1 VKETRTMQNGD
12 TLIISNVSDD
22 PFAIDLAHMCGQVG
36 EIADLISLKVYAN
49 TEFCPRYISDE
60 GDLERV
66 GRSLEGKTV
75 VICSAATSDTRGS
88 LAMRT
93 MMLARGAKDNGAS
106 KVILVEPD
114 LFFSAQD
121 RGPHRAEGED
131 NRPLEDL
138 KKFDGQPFTA
148 SLYADLLKLSGVDA
162 VITVHNHSAKVQ
174 RLFSKAFGG
183 GFYNLIPDAVYA
195 DYLKY
200 SDMVVTGKDGE
211 NLVLCAPD
219 MGALPFV
226 GQVRDS
232 LHLPGAAC
240 IMMEKSRTGERQV
253 RMAVSAQS
261 DLRLDQIE
269 GKDVIILD
277 DMVRTGST
285 VVECCRLLR
294 EGNPRKIV
302 FGVTHFYS
310 SPEGRENLNS
320 PALDEILSLNTIP
333 SILNRDSQG
342 RLRKKMVVLKIEK
355 WIARFLLGHLG
366 KDTSKFDRDFY
377 SVDMS
382 TKNPRWKPT
391 LRLDR

>member
-1 VKETRTMQNGD
+1 MHNAIGD

-75 VICSAATSDTRGS
+75 VICSAATSDSRGS

-93 MMLARGAKDNGAS
+93 MMLARGAKDNGAK
-106 KVILVEPD
+106 KVILIEPD

-121 RGPHRAEGED
+121 RGPHRGEGEE
-131 NRPLEDL
+131 NRSLEDL

-148 SLYADLLKLSGVDA
+148 SLYAELLKISGVDM
-162 VITVHNHSAKVQ
+162 VITIHNHSSKVQ
-174 RLFSKAFGG
+174 HLFSKAFGG
-183 GFYNLIPDAVYA
+183 NFYNLIPDAVYA

-200 SDMVVTGKDGE
+200 SDMVSTGPNGDD
-211 NLVLCAPD
+211 LILCAPD
-219 MGALPFV
+219 KGALPFV
-226 GQVRDS
+226 RMVRDS
-232 LHLPGAAC
+232 LGLPGVAC
-240 IMMEKSRTGERQV
+240 IVMEKSRTGERQV
-253 RMAVSAQS
+253 RMQVSAQS
-261 DLRLDQIE
+261 DVTLEQIA
-269 GKDVIILD
+269 GKDVIVLD

-294 EGNPRKIV
+294 EGNPRKVV

-342 RLRKKMVVLKIEK
+342 RLRKKTVVLKIEK

-366 KDTSKFDRDFY
+366 KDVSKFERDFY

-382 TKNPRWKPT
+382 SKNPRWRPPAVNGH
-391 LRLDR
+391 

>member
-1 VKETRTMQNGD
+1 MRTSD
-12 TLIISNVSDD
+12 VLIVSNVSDD
-22 PFAIDLAHMCGQVG
+22 PFAIDLAHMCGQRD

-60 GDLERV
+60 GDLDRI

-75 VICSAATSDTRGS
+75 VICSAATSDSRGS

-93 MMLARGAKDNGAS
+93 LMLARGAKENGAK

-121 RGPHRAEGED
+121 RGPHRADDED
-131 NRPLEDL
+131 NRPVEDL

-148 SLYADLLKLSGVDA
+148 NLYAELLKLAGVDA
-162 VITVHNHSAKVQ
+162 VITVHNHSSKVQ
-174 RLFSKAFGG
+174 KIFTKTFGG
-183 GFYNLIPDAVYA
+183 DFHNLIPNAVYA
-195 DYLKY
+195 DYIRY
-200 SDMVVTGKDGE
+200 SDMVSTGADGD

-226 GQVRDS
+226 REVRSS
-232 LHLPGAAC
+232 LDLPGARC
-240 IMMEKSRTGERQV
+240 IVMEKSRTGERQV
-253 RMAVSAQS
+253 RMQVSPRS
-261 DLRLDQIE
+261 DVPLE
-269 GKDVIILD
+269 GLEGRDVIILD

-294 EGNPRKIV
+294 EGKPRKIV
-302 FGVTHFYS
+302 FAVTHFYA

-320 PALDEILSLNTIP
+320 PLLDEILSLNTIP

-342 RLRKKMVVLKIEK
+342 RLRKKMVVLKIEM
-355 WIARFLLGHLG
+355 WIARFLMQYLG
-366 KDTSKFDRDFY
+366 KEEGLAGGDIYT
-377 SVDMS
+377 VDMS
-382 TKNPRWKPT
+382 SKNPRWRPS
-391 LRLDR
+391 LSEGGA

>member
-1 VKETRTMQNGD
+1 MRNSSDV
-12 TLIISNVSDD
+12 LIVSNVSDD
-22 PFAIDLAHMCGQVG
+22 PFAIDLAHMCGQRD

-60 GDLERV
+60 SDMDRIGC
-66 GRSLEGKTV
+66 SLEGKTV
-75 VICSAATSDTRGS
+75 VICSAATSDSRGS

-93 MMLARGAKDNGAS
+93 LMLARGAKENGAK
-106 KVILVEPD
+106 KVVLVEPD

-121 RGPHRAEGED
+121 RGPHRGED
-131 NRPLEDL
+131 EENRSLEDL

-148 SLYADLLKLSGVDA
+148 KLYAELLKLSGVDA

-174 RLFSKAFGG
+174 KLFGRTFHGE
-183 GFYNLIPDAVYA
+183 FHNLIPNEVYA
-195 DYLKY
+195 DYLKN
-200 SDMVVTGKDGE
+200 SDMVTPGAGGD

-226 GQVRDS
+226 REVRAS
-232 LHLPGAAC
+232 LDLPGARC
-240 IMMEKSRTGERQV
+240 IVMEKSRTGERQV
-253 RMAVSAQS
+253 RMQVSSRS
-261 DLRLDQIE
+261 DVPLE
-269 GKDVIILD
+269 GIAGRDVIILD

-294 EGNPRKIV
+294 EGNPNKII
-302 FGVTHFYS
+302 FGVTHFYA

-320 PALDEILSLNTIP
+320 PLLDEILSLNSIP

-355 WIARFLLGHLG
+355 WIARFLLEYLG
-366 KDTSKFDRDFY
+366 KDPSKFSRDFY

-382 TKNPRWKPT
+382 SKNPRWRPNLGNGK
-391 LRLDR
+391 

>member
-1 VKETRTMQNGD
+1 MRNSDV
-12 TLIISNVSDD
+12 LIVSNVSDD
-22 PFAIDLAHMCGQVG
+22 PFAIDLAHMCGQRD

-60 GDLERV
+60 GDMERV

-75 VICSAATSDTRGS
+75 VICSAATSDSRGS

-93 MMLARGAKDNGAS
+93 LMLARGAKENGAK

-121 RGPHRAEGED
+121 RGPHRAGDED
-131 NRPLEDL
+131 TRSPEDL

-148 SLYADLLKLSGVDA
+148 KLYAELLKLSGVDA
-162 VITVHNHSAKVQ
+162 VITVHNHSSKVQ
-174 RLFSKAFGG
+174 KLFSEAFGG
-183 GFYNLIPDAVYA
+183 EFHNLIPNEVYA
-195 DYLKY
+195 DYIRY
-200 SDMVVTGKDGE
+200 SDMVSTGRDGD

-226 GQVRDS
+226 REVRGS
-232 LHLPGAAC
+232 LGLHEARC
-240 IMMEKSRTGERQV
+240 IVMEKSRTGERQV
-253 RMAVSAQS
+253 RMQVSPRS
-261 DLRLDQIE
+261 DVPLE
-269 GKDVIILD
+269 GIAGRDVIILD

-294 EGNPRKIV
+294 EGNPRKII
-302 FGVTHFYS
+302 FGVTHFYA

-320 PALDEILSLNTIP
+320 PLLDEILSLNTIP

-342 RLRKKMVVLKIEK
+342 RLRKKMVVLKIEM
-355 WIARFLLGHLG
+355 WIARFLMQQMG
-366 KDTSKFDRDFY
+366 KEEGLAGGDIYT
-377 SVDMS
+377 VDMS
-382 TKNPRWKPT
+382 SKNPRWRPS
-391 LRLDR
+391 LGNEG

>member
-1 VKETRTMQNGD
+1 MKSIPMTD
-12 TLIISNVSDD
+12 TIIISNVSDD
-22 PFAIDLAHMCGQVG
+22 PFAIDLAHMCGQVE

-60 GDLERV
+60 GNLDAI

-75 VICSAATSDTRGS
+75 VICSAATSDSRGS

-93 MMLARGAKDNGAS
+93 LMLARGAKENGAR
-106 KVILVEPD
+106 KVILIEPD

-121 RGPHRAEGED
+121 RGPHRGEGEED
-131 NRPLEDL
+131 RPLEDL

-148 SLYADLLKLSGVDA
+148 KLYAELLKYSGIDA

-174 RLFSKAFGG
+174 TLFGRAFGG
-183 GFYNLIPDAVYA
+183 EFYNLIPDEVYA

-200 SDMVVTGKDGE
+200 SDMVVTGKDGD

-226 GQVRDS
+226 HQVRES
-232 LHLPGAAC
+232 MGLSRVPC
-240 IMMEKSRTGERQV
+240 IVMEKSRTGERQV
-253 RMAVSAQS
+253 TMAVSERS
-261 DLRLDQIE
+261 DVRLEDLA

-294 EGNPRKIV
+294 EGNPHKIV

-355 WIARFLLGHLG
+355 WIARFLLGKLG
-366 KDTSKFDRDFY
+366 KNVAKFDRDFY

-382 TKNPRWKPT
+382 SKNPRWRPGT
-391 LRLDR
+391 SAGR

>member
-1 VKETRTMQNGD
+1 MTNARMNDV
-12 TLIISNVSDD
+12 LIISNVSDD
-22 PFAIDLAHMCGQVG
+22 PFAIDLAHMCGQTE

-60 GDLERV
+60 GDFDRI
-66 GRSLEGKTV
+66 GRSLEDKTV
-75 VICSAATSDTRGS
+75 VICSAATNDSRPS

-93 MMLARGAKDNGAS
+93 FMLARGAKDNGAK

-121 RGPHRAEGED
+121 RGPHRAEDEE
-131 NRPLEDL
+131 NRSRDDL

-148 SLYADLLKLSGVDA
+148 KLYAELLRHSGVDA
-162 VITVHNHSAKVQ
+162 VITVHNHSSKVQ
-174 RLFSKAFGG
+174 KLFGRAFGG
-183 GFYNLIPDAVYA
+183 EFYNLIPDPVYA
-195 DYLKY
+195 DYLRY
-200 SDMVVTGKDGE
+200 SDMVVTGKDGD

-226 GQVRDS
+226 QQVRDS
-232 LHLPGAAC
+232 LELSRVPC
-240 IMMEKSRTGERQV
+240 IIMEKSRTGERQV
-253 RMAVSAQS
+253 RMAVSAKS
-261 DLRLDQIE
+261 DIQLADIA

-294 EGNPRKIV
+294 EGNPNKIV
-302 FGVTHFYS
+302 FGVTHFYA

-320 PALDEILSLNTIP
+320 PDLDEILSLNTIP

-355 WIARFLLGHLG
+355 WIARFLLQHLG
-366 KDTSKFDRDFY
+366 KNASKFDRNFY

-382 TKNPRWKPT
+382 SKNPRWRPT
-391 LRLDR
+391 VSPGR

>member
-1 VKETRTMQNGD
+1 MQFNGD

-22 PFAIDLAHMCGQVG
+22 PFAIDLAHMCGQQG

-60 GDLERV
+60 GDLERI

-75 VICSAATSDTRGS
+75 VICSAATSNSRGS

-93 MMLARGAKDNGAS
+93 LMLARGAKDNGAK

-121 RGPHRAEGED
+121 RGPHRAEGEE

-148 SLYADLLKLSGVDA
+148 SLYAELLKLSGVDT
-162 VITVHNHSAKVQ
+162 VVTVHNHSSKVQ

-183 GFYNLIPDAVYA
+183 QFFNLIPEEVYA
-195 DYLKY
+195 NYLKF
-200 SDMVVTGKDGE
+200 SDMVVTGRDGD

-226 GQVRDS
+226 RQVLES
-232 LHLPGAAC
+232 LGLPGAAC
-240 IMMEKSRTGERQV
+240 IIMEKSRTGERQV
-253 RMAVSAQS
+253 RMAVSDQS
-261 DLRLDQIE
+261 DVQLEDLA

-285 VVECCRLLR
+285 VVECARLLR
-294 EGNPRKIV
+294 EGNPRKVV

-333 SILNRDSQG
+333 SVLNRDSQG

-355 WIARFLLGHLG
+355 WIARFLLDYLG
-366 KDTSKFDRDFY
+366 KEHGKFDRDFY

-382 TKNPRWKPT
+382 SKNPRWRPD
-391 LRLDR
+391 LQGRR

>member
-1 VKETRTMQNGD
+1 MKTHAMND
-12 TLIISNVSDD
+12 TLIVSNVSDD
-22 PFAIDLAHMCGQVG
+22 PFAIDLAHMCGQTE
-36 EIADLISLKVYAN
+36 EIADIISLKIYAN

-60 GDLERV
+60 GNMDSI

-75 VICSAATSDTRGS
+75 VICSAATNDSRGS

-93 MMLARGAKDNGAS
+93 LMLARGAKDNGAK
-106 KVILVEPD
+106 KVILIEPD

-121 RGPHRAEGED
+121 RGPHRGED
-131 NRPLEDL
+131 EENRSVEDL

-148 SLYADLLKLSGVDA
+148 KLYAELLKHAGVDA
-162 VITVHNHSAKVQ
+162 VITIHNHSSKVQ
-174 RLFSKAFGG
+174 KLFGRAFGG
-183 GFYNLIPDAVYA
+183 EFYNLIPNEVYA

-200 SDMVVTGKDGE
+200 SDMVVTGKDGD

-226 GQVRDS
+226 QQVRES
-232 LHLPGAAC
+232 LELTRVPC
-240 IMMEKSRTGERQV
+240 LIMEKSRVGERQV
-253 RMAVSAQS
+253 RMAVSPMS
-261 DLRLDQIE
+261 DITLEEIA

-294 EGNPRKIV
+294 EANPHKIA

-320 PALDEILSLNTIP
+320 NALDEILSLNTIP

-355 WIARFLLGHLG
+355 WIARFLLQHLG
-366 KDTSKFDRDFY
+366 KNADPFERNFY

-382 TKNPRWKPT
+382 SKNPRWRPSVSPG
-391 LRLDR
+391 R

>member
-1 VKETRTMQNGD
+1 MQFHGD

-22 PFAIDLAHMCGQVG
+22 PFAIDLAHMCGQQE

-60 GDLERV
+60 GDLELI

-75 VICSAATSDTRGS
+75 VICSAATSNSRGS

-93 MMLARGAKDNGAS
+93 MMLARGAKDNGARR
-106 KVILVEPD
+106 VILVEPD

-121 RGPHRAEGED
+121 RGPHRAEGEE
-131 NRPLEDL
+131 NRSQEDL

-148 SLYADLLKLSGVDA
+148 SLYADLLKLSGVD
-162 VITVHNHSAKVQ
+162 VVVTVHNHSSKVQ

-183 GFYNLIPDAVYA
+183 QFFNLIPEDVYA
-195 DYLKY
+195 HYLKY
-200 SDMVVTGKDGE
+200 SDMVAPGREGE

-226 GQVRDS
+226 RRVLES
-232 LHLPGAAC
+232 LGLHRATC
-240 IMMEKSRTGERQV
+240 ITMEKSRTGERHV
-253 RMAVSAQS
+253 RMQVSPQS
-261 DLRLDQIE
+261 DIGLEHLE

-285 VVECCRLLR
+285 VVECARLIR
-294 EGNPRKIV
+294 EGNPRKV
-302 FGVTHFYS
+302 MFGVTHFYS

-355 WIARFLLGHLG
+355 WIARFLLDYLG
-366 KDTSKFDRDFY
+366 KDNAKFDRDFY

-382 TKNPRWKPT
+382 SKNPRWRPG
-391 LRLDR
+391 LSSGR

>member
-1 VKETRTMQNGD
+1 MKKAAMTD
-12 TLIISNVSDD
+12 TIIISNVSDD
-22 PFAIDLAHMCGQVG
+22 PFAIDLAHMCGQVE

-60 GDLERV
+60 GNMENI
-66 GRSLEGKTV
+66 GRSLEDKTV
-75 VICSAATSDTRGS
+75 VICSAAVSDSRGS

-93 MMLARGAKDNGAS
+93 LMLARGAKENGAR
-106 KVILVEPD
+106 KVILIEPD

-121 RGPHRAEGED
+121 RGPHRGED
-131 NRPLEDL
+131 EDARPVEDL

-148 SLYADLLKLSGVDA
+148 KLYAELLKHSGVDA
-162 VITVHNHSAKVQ
+162 VLTVHNHSSKVQ
-174 RLFSKAFGG
+174 TLFGRTFGG
-183 GFYNLIPDAVYA
+183 EFYNLIPNEVYA

-200 SDMVVTGKDGE
+200 SDMAVTGKDGD

-226 GQVRDS
+226 QQVRDS
-232 LHLPGAAC
+232 LDLARVSC
-240 IMMEKSRTGERQV
+240 IVMEKSRTGERQV
-253 RMAVSAQS
+253 SMDVSDKS
-261 DLRLDQIE
+261 DIGLEQLA
-269 GKDVIILD
+269 GKDVVILD

-294 EGNPRKIV
+294 GGNPHKIA

-310 SPEGRENLNS
+310 SPEGRENLNA

-366 KDTSKFDRDFY
+366 KNTSKFDRDFY

-382 TKNPRWKPT
+382 SKNPRWRPNISPG
-391 LRLDR
+391 R

>member
-1 VKETRTMQNGD
+1 MKNHAMND
-12 TLIISNVSDD
+12 TLIVSNVSDD
-22 PFAIDLAHMCGQVG
+22 PFAIDLAHMCGQTE
-36 EIADLISLKVYAN
+36 EIADLISLKIYAN

-60 GDLERV
+60 GNLDTI

-75 VICSAATSDTRGS
+75 VICSAATNDSRGS

-93 MMLARGAKDNGAS
+93 LMLARGAKDNGAK

-121 RGPHRAEGED
+121 RGPHRGED
-131 NRPLEDL
+131 EENRSTEDL

-148 SLYADLLKLSGVDA
+148 KLYAELLKHSGVDA
-162 VITVHNHSAKVQ
+162 VITVHNHSSKVQ
-174 RLFSKAFGG
+174 KLFGRAFGG
-183 GFYNLIPDAVYA
+183 EFYNLIPNAVYA

-200 SDMVVTGKDGE
+200 SDMVVTGKDGD

-226 GQVRDS
+226 QQVRES
-232 LHLPGAAC
+232 LELSKVTTL
-240 IMMEKSRTGERQV
+240 IMEKSRSGERQV
-253 RMAVSAQS
+253 RMQVSPKS
-261 DLRLDQIE
+261 DVTLDQIA

-294 EGNPRKIV
+294 EGHPNKIA

-320 PALDEILSLNTIP
+320 NALDEILSLNTIP

-355 WIARFLLGHLG
+355 WIARFLLQHLG
-366 KDTSKFDRDFY
+366 KNASAFERNFY

-382 TKNPRWKPT
+382 SKNPRWRPT
-391 LRLDR
+391 ISPGR

>member
-1 VKETRTMQNGD
+1 MQHHGD

-22 PFAIDLAHMCGQVG
+22 PFAIDLAHMCGQIG

-60 GDLERV
+60 DDMERV

-75 VICSAATSDTRGS
+75 VICSAATSNSRGS

-93 MMLARGAKDNGAS
+93 LMLARGANDNGAK

-121 RGPHRAEGED
+121 RGPHRAEGEE

-148 SLYADLLKLSGVDA
+148 KLYAEMLKLSGVDS

-174 RLFSKAFGG
+174 TLFNRAFGG
-183 GFYNLIPDAVYA
+183 EFYNLIPNEVYA
-195 DYLKY
+195 DYLRY
-200 SDMVVTGKDGE
+200 SDMVVPGREGE

-226 GQVRDS
+226 RQVHES
-232 LHLPGAAC
+232 LGLRGAAC
-240 IMMEKSRTGERQV
+240 IVMEKSRTGERQV
-253 RMAVSAQS
+253 RMAVSEQS
-261 DLRLDQIE
+261 DVTLEQLA

-294 EGNPRKIV
+294 EGNPRKV
-302 FGVTHFYS
+302 AFGVTHFYS

-355 WIARFLLGHLG
+355 WIARFLLQNLG
-366 KDTSKFDRDFY
+366 KSAAKFDRDFY

-382 TKNPRWKPT
+382 TKNPRWRPN
-391 LRLDR
+391 LGSGR

>member
-1 VKETRTMQNGD
+1 MLHTGD

-22 PFAIDLAHMCGQVG
+22 PFAIDLAHMCGQTV

-60 GDLERV
+60 EDMERI

-75 VICSAATSDTRGS
+75 VICSAATSNSRGS

-93 MMLARGAKDNGAS
+93 LMLARGAKDNGAS
-106 KVILVEPD
+106 RVILVEPD

-121 RGPHRAEGED
+121 RGPHRSDGEEA
-131 NRPLEDL
+131 RPVEDL

-148 SLYADLLKLSGVDA
+148 ALYAELLKHSGVDE
-162 VITVHNHSAKVQ
+162 VITVHNHSSKVQ
-174 RLFSKAFGG
+174 NLFSRTFGG
-183 GFYNLIPDAVYA
+183 GFYNLIPNEVYA

-200 SDMVVTGKDGE
+200 SDIVATGRDGD

-226 GQVRDS
+226 REVRES
-232 LHLPGAAC
+232 LGLSGAAC
-240 IMMEKSRTGERQV
+240 IVMEKSRTGERQV
-253 RMAVSAQS
+253 RMSVSPQS
-261 DLRLDQIE
+261 DITLEQLA

-285 VVECCRLLR
+285 VVECGRLLR
-294 EGNPRKIV
+294 EGNPHKVV

-355 WIARFLLGHLG
+355 WIARFLLRHLG
-366 KDTSKFDRDFY
+366 KNAAKFDRDFY

-382 TKNPRWKPT
+382 TKNPRWRPNLT
-391 LRLDR
+391 AGR

>member
-1 VKETRTMQNGD
+1 MHNPGD

-22 PFAIDLAHMCGQVG
+22 PFAIDLAHMCGQQG

-60 GDLERV
+60 GDMEHI

-75 VICSAATSDTRGS
+75 VICSAATSNSRGS

-93 MMLARGAKDNGAS
+93 MMLARGAKDNGA
-106 KVILVEPD
+106 KRVILVEPD

-121 RGPHRAEGED
+121 RGPHRAEGDEG
-131 NRPLEDL
+131 RPLEDL

-162 VITVHNHSAKVQ
+162 VVTVHNHSSKVQ
-174 RLFSKAFGG
+174 HLFGKAFGG
-183 GFYNLIPDAVYA
+183 AFFNLIPEEVYA
-195 DYLKY
+195 HYLKY
-200 SDMVVTGKDGE
+200 SDMVVSGRDGD

-226 GQVRDS
+226 RCVLES
-232 LHLPGAAC
+232 LGLPNAA
-240 IMMEKSRTGERQV
+240 IIVMEKSRTGERQV
-253 RMAVSAQS
+253 RMAVSDQS
-261 DLRLDQIE
+261 EVTLEQLE

-285 VVECCRLLR
+285 VVECARLLR
-294 EGNPRKIV
+294 EGNPRKVV

-355 WIARFLLGHLG
+355 WIARFLLDYLG
-366 KDTSKFDRDFY
+366 KEHAKFDRDFY

-382 TKNPRWKPT
+382 SKNPRWSPNLT
-391 LRLDR
+391 NGR

>member
-1 VKETRTMQNGD
+1 MSHSLMNDV
-12 TLIISNVSDD
+12 LIISNVSDD
-22 PFAIDLAHMCGQVG
+22 PFAIDLAHMCGQTE

-60 GDLERV
+60 GDFDAI
-66 GRSLEGKTV
+66 GRSLENKTV
-75 VICSAATSDTRGS
+75 VICSAATNDSRPS

-93 MMLARGAKDNGAS
+93 FMLARGAKDNGAK

-121 RGPHRAEGED
+121 RGPHRGED
-131 NRPLEDL
+131 EEGRSLDDL

-148 SLYADLLKLSGVDA
+148 KLYAELLKVSGVDA

-174 RLFSKAFGG
+174 RLFNRTFEGE
-183 GFYNLIPDAVYA
+183 FYNLIPNPVYA
-195 DYLKY
+195 DYLRY
-200 SDMVVTGKDGE
+200 SDMVVTGKDGD

-226 GQVRDS
+226 QQVRDALELS
-232 LHLPGAAC
+232 RVPC
-240 IMMEKSRTGERQV
+240 IIMEKSRTGERQV
-253 RMAVSAQS
+253 SMAVSPKS
-261 DLRLDQIE
+261 DVPLEGIA

-294 EGNPRKIV
+294 EGHPNKIV
-302 FGVTHFYS
+302 FGVTHFYA

-355 WIARFLLGHLG
+355 WIARFLLEHLG
-366 KDTSKFDRDFY
+366 KNASKFDRNFY

-382 TKNPRWKPT
+382 SKNPRWRPT
-391 LRLDR
+391 VSPGR